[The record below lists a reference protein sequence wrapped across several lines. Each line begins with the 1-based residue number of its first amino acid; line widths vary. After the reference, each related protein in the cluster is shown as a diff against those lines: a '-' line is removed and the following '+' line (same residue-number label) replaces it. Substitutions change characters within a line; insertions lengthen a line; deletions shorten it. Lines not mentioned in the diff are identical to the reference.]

1 MLLSAMHPLA
11 SRRSVFAA
19 CILAIGGMA
28 ADPDGGTDAA
38 AAEDAS
44 VDAAP
49 AVDATTT
56 TPDATVAPAVDAS
69 GDAMSDGAA
78 ASTGPQYVLPDGA
91 LPAYNAGNIYDLL
104 CIQDPGVVPF
114 DYTSVKAPYADV
126 AGCMAFDKIGH
137 SAAHNC
143 FCQNCFALQQQC
155 DALPGCQQIQK
166 CELDIGCTTA
176 QSCYLGGGPCVTP
189 INNWGTGSVDTA
201 LTSLIATCGQG
212 ASPACPS
219 Q

>member
-1 MLLSAMHPLA
+1 MAEPMLLSAMHPLA

-56 TPDATVAPAVDAS
+56 TPDATVASPADAS
-69 GDAMSDGAA
+69 EAA
-78 ASTGPQYVLPDGA
+78 AVSNGPQYVLPDGA
-91 LPAYNAGNIYDLL
+91 FPPYHAGNIYDLL
-104 CIQDPGVVPF
+104 CVQDPGVVPF
-114 DYTSVKAPYADV
+114 DYTSVKAQYADV
-126 AGCMAFDKIGH
+126 AGCIAFDKTGH
-137 SAAHNC
+137 TAAHTC
-143 FCQNCFALQQQC
+143 FCQNCFTLQQQC
-155 DALPGCQQIQK
+155 DALPGCREIQK
-166 CELDIGCTTA
+166 CELDIGCTNA
-176 QSCYLGGGPCVTP
+176 QSCYLGGGPCVAP
-189 INNWGTGSVDTA
+189 IDNWGTGSVNTA
-201 LTSLIATCGQG
+201 LTQMIAACGQA

-219 Q
+219 K